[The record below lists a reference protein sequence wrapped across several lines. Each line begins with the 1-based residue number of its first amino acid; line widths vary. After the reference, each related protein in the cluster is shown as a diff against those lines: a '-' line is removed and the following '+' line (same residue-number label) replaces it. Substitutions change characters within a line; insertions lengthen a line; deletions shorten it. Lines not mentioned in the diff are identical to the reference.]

1 MNGTLH
7 VSDVTRSDGGV
18 YQCFV
23 ANGVGRNETT
33 VLVTVNGG
41 EDEDEGEG
49 EEEEE
54 DFFPTSSSAAVGP
67 PDFHDLKKTP
77 PSRPNVTQV

>member
-1 MNGTLH
+1 M
-7 VSDVTRSDGGV
+7 SDVARSDGGV

-41 EDEDEGEG
+41 EDEDE
-49 EEEEE
+49 EEAEEE
-54 DFFPTSSSAAVGP
+54 DFFATSSSAAAGP
-67 PDFHDLKKTP
+67 PDFRDLKSVP
-77 PSRPNVTQV
+77 PSRPNVTQVR